1 MKLKLAIIVLFS
13 ITSTSTA
20 LADINVICSSFPVY
34 DMARAII
41 GSHGHVRLLLKQGTE
56 PHEYEPSASDI
67 REINDYDAF
76 IYTGK
81 YLEPWA
87 MRISRSLNKDVA
99 VIDASKN
106 IELVDNDPHIWLDGI
121 NAASMIMNIFMGLVQ
136 TEGAKTKSQELNEN
150 MRLYLEK
157 ILELDGEFMGLP
169 RNKTLVFAG
178 EFSLGYFMRRYGFE
192 YISAYEGENE
202 PGARKLARVIKFI
215 RDNNVKYIFSD
226 YEISAITRSISEQTG
241 AEILVFNTAHNA
253 NEFDDFIE
261 IMQDNLQNLKKAL
274 NE

>member
-1 MKLKLAIIVLFS
+1 
-13 ITSTSTA
+13 
-20 LADINVICSSFPVY
+20 
-34 DMARAII
+34 
-41 GSHGHVRLLLKQGTE
+41 
-56 PHEYEPSASDI
+56 
-67 REINDYDAF
+67 
-76 IYTGK
+76 
-81 YLEPWA
+81 

-106 IELVDNDPHIWLDGI
+106 IKLTDNDPHIWLDAI
-121 NAASMIMNIFMGLVQ
+121 NAASMIMNIFMGLIQVDSS
-136 TEGAKTKSQELNEN
+136 KSQELNEN

-202 PGARKLARVIKFI
+202 PGARKLAKVIKFI
-215 RDNNVKYIFSD
+215 RDNKVKYIFSD

-241 AEILVFNTAHNA
+241 AEILIFNTGHNA
-253 NEFDDFIE
+253 NEFDDMID
-261 IMQDNLQNLKKAL
+261 IMQANLSNLKKAL
-274 NE
+274 DDDE